1 MNQSD
6 LNQIDG
12 SGYSRNLCISALP
25 ESVSAQVLVKSTRFS
40 LKQEM
45 LLSSSSTTDCIY
57 FLEEGLA
64 SIIKRDRSGS
74 VLESGMVGREGLIG
88 GYRLFGIPA
97 IQGEVRVI
105 VEGVAR
111 KIGLAVLKDI
121 IDQGSLERAHT
132 HFMYALHEQTSQNVL
147 CNRHH
152 ELESRLARWLLQ
164 VSDFTQSRT
173 LLFKH
178 SLLAELLGVTRSAV
192 TIAAGR
198 LLDDG
203 LIRYSR
209 GEIVI
214 LQRAQLRDA
223 ACECYKTLYKVYKT
237 IYPTLF

>member
-1 MNQSD
+1 
-6 LNQIDG
+6 
-12 SGYSRNLCISALP
+12 
-25 ESVSAQVLVKSTRFS
+25 
-40 LKQEM
+40 
-45 LLSSSSTTDCIY
+45 
-57 FLEEGLA
+57 
-64 SIIKRDRSGS
+64 
-74 VLESGMVGREGLIG
+74 
-88 GYRLFGIPA
+88 
-97 IQGEVRVI
+97 
-105 VEGVAR
+105 
-111 KIGLAVLKDI
+111 
-121 IDQGSLERAHT
+121 
-132 HFMYALHEQTSQNVL
+132 MYALHEQTSQNVL